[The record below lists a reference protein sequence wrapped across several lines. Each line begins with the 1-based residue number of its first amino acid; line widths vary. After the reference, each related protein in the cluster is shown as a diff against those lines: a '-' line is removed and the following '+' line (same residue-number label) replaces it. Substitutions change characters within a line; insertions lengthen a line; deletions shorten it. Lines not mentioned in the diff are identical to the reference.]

1 VNRKSF
7 IVNRQ
12 SWAERSRGPS
22 ISTRAWQVVRFLAE
36 RAISRP
42 VSRQSTIVDRRSIVL
57 LLALLLPLSEARAE
71 AAGDIAVLITGVSTV
86 VIMMILL
93 FILFVMNA
101 DISPIARL
109 LSNLRARF
117 WSGSYTEEKVGVDHD
132 FDGITELDNRIPP
145 WFNYLFYGSV
155 VFGVGYF
162 IHFHVMGG
170 TLSAGEYEEQMAAA
184 AIERRIVLANEGS
197 IDENNIAVLTAADA
211 LAKGEANFQKY
222 CVSCHAKDG
231 GGLVG
236 PNLTDQYWIHGGSV
250 RDVYMTIKN
259 GVPAKGMISWQLVF
273 TPKQMQELSSYVLSL
288 QGTKPLVPKKAEGE
302 LYVTKADSVGG
313 Q

>member
-1 VNRKSF
+1 MNRKSA
-7 IVNRQ
+7 IVN
-12 SWAERSRGPS
+12 STPSLSRGRKS
-22 ISTRAWQVVRFLAE
+22 KL
-36 RAISRP
+36 
-42 VSRQSTIVDRRSIVL
+42 L

-101 DISPIARL
+101 DVSPLTRFL
-109 LSNLRARF
+109 GSLRSRF
-117 WSGSYTEEKVGVDHD
+117 WSGAYTEEKVGVDHD

-155 VFGVGYF
+155 VFGIGYF
-162 IHFHVMGG
+162 IHFHVLGG
-170 TLSAGEYEEQMAAA
+170 TLSAGEYQEQMAAA

-197 IDENNIAVLTAADA
+197 IDENNITLLTAAAA
-211 LAKGEANFQKY
+211 LTNGEGNYQKY

-259 GVPAKGMISWQLVF
+259 GVPSKGMISWQLVF
-273 TPKQMQELSSYVLSL
+273 TPKQIQELSSYVLTL
-288 QGTKPLVPKKAEGE
+288 QGTKPLVAKKAEGV
-302 LYVTKADSVGG
+302 LYVVKADSVK